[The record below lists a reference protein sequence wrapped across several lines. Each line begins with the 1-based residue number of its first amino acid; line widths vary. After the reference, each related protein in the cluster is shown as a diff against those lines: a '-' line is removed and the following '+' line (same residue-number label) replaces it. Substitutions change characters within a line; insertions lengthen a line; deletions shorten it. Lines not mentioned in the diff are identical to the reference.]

1 MITNIVAA
9 VYHHTAVL
17 DFILFLGVLLV
28 CAHAVG
34 IKITKTIWTI
44 GGSATQMGDLKLC
57 DDGDYTVFFVFFA
70 FLNSGATV
78 AAMVKE
84 YATICRVKAIER
96 NIQYMEV

>member
-1 MITNIVAA
+1 
-9 VYHHTAVL
+9 
-17 DFILFLGVLLV
+17 
-28 CAHAVG
+28 
-34 IKITKTIWTI
+34 
-44 GGSATQMGDLKLC
+44 MGDLKLC